1 MPIDNF
7 PPPFLEHFPL
17 VLQRYFHSSDDKLK
31 QKQVVSCQ
39 FYQLGVEGNKTVW
52 FLTRLL
58 SGNLSVDSLTDWLSV
73 WLKIEPK
80 I

>member
-39 FYQLGVEGNKTVW
+39 FYQLSVELSVW

-58 SGNLSVDSLTDWLSV
+58 SGNLSVDSLTDWLSD